1 MFEVMWIIKISAQNA
16 NSVCNSKY
24 LVYFLQVPF
33 KNFDFYDL
41 QVDIQESVREEIAK
55 FSFLKG

>member
-1 MFEVMWIIKISAQNA
+1 MGNWLVQKLPCM
-16 NSVCNSKY
+16 VCNSKY

-41 QVDIQESVREEIAK
+41 QFDIQESVRKENGK